1 MPQKKANPGVE
12 EELEEIRKSL
22 NVFMSDELS
31 KVAKQQGMLHD
42 LMDEIKQLKNLI
54 KEKDKKIDSLERR
67 IEDFEQYTRMDDLII
82 NGLET
87 HHWTYARTTAGGG
100 KDGED
105 APAEELQTLEQQVM
119 KFLLTKNMSIQSH
132 HIATCHALPRKDSKT
147 KPAII
152 VRFVSRKIK
161 IDLLKQAKQLKGTG
175 VYLNEH
181 LTKKNAEI
189 ARQARSLKKQNKI
202 QATWTRNCKVMIRL
216 NGSTPEETKVVMIRE
231 LKDLEQYK

>member
-1 MPQKKANPGVE
+1 MPPKKANPGVE

-22 NVFMSDELS
+22 NFMSDELS

-54 KEKDKKIDSLERR
+54 KDKDKKIDDLEQR
-67 IEDFEQYTRMDDLII
+67 IEDLEQYTRMDDLVIS
-82 NGLET
+82 GLET
-87 HHWTYARTTAGGG
+87 QHRTYARVTAGGG

-105 APAEELQTLEQQVM
+105 APVEELQTLEQQVI
-119 KFLLTKNMSIQSH
+119 KFLQTKNVSIQSH
-132 HIATCHALPRKDSKT
+132 HIAACHTLPRKDSKT

-152 VRFVSRKIK
+152 LRFVSRKTK
-161 IDLLKQAKQLKGTG
+161 IELLKQGKKLKGTG

-181 LTKKNAEI
+181 LTKKTAEI
-189 ARQARSLKKQNKI
+189 ARQARSLRKQNKI

-216 NGSTPEETKVVMIRE
+216 NGNPEEAKVVMIRE